1 MALVDLITTEVV
13 KVPLTSRDKTGVI
26 EELVQV
32 LVDAGKITDREK
44 VLDAIHKREAMGSTG
59 LEFGIAVPHAKTE
72 SVKEITMSIGIAPQG
87 IEFDAIDGMPSTL
100 FFMLL
105 AAPDQSGPHIEA
117 LAEIA
122 KLSKSKAVLQALIA
136 ATSADEVVELFRV
149 D

>member
-13 KVPLTSRDKTGVI
+13 KVPLTARDKPGVI
-26 EELVQV
+26 DELVQV

-59 LEFGIAVPHAKTE
+59 LELGIAVPHAKTE
-72 SVKEITMSIGIAPQG
+72 AVKEIIMAIGVSPQG
-87 IEFDAIDGMPSTL
+87 IELDAIDGKPSTL
-100 FFMLL
+100 FFMIL

-122 KLSKSKAVLQALIA
+122 KLSKSKAFLSALIA
-136 ATSADEVVELFRV
+136 ASSTEEVVELFRV

>member
-13 KVPLTSRDKTGVI
+13 KVPLTARDKPGVI
-26 EELVQV
+26 EELIQV

-59 LEFGIAVPHAKTE
+59 LEFGIAIPHAKTE
-72 SVKEITMSIGIAPQG
+72 AVKECIMAIGISPQG
-87 IEFDAIDGMPSTL
+87 IEFDALDGKLSTL
-100 FFMLL
+100 FFMIL

-122 KLSKSKAVLQALIA
+122 KLSKSKAFLSALIA
-136 ATSADEVVELFRV
+136 ASSAEEVVELFRV

>member
-1 MALVDLITTEVV
+1 MAFIDLVSKDIV
-13 KVPLTSRDKTGVI
+13 KIPLTSRDKSGVI

-32 LVDAGKITDREK
+32 LVDAGKVTNRED

-72 SVKEITMSIGIAPQG
+72 AVKEITMSIGISPQG
-87 IEFDAIDGMPSTL
+87 IEFDAIDGKPSTL
-100 FFMLL
+100 FFMIL

-122 KLSKSKAVLQALIA
+122 KLSKSRAVLNALIA
-136 ATSADEVVELFRV
+136 ATSAEEVVDIFRA

>member
-13 KVPLTSRDKTGVI
+13 KVPLRSRDKTGVI

-32 LVDAGKITDREK
+32 LVDAGKITDRES

-87 IEFDAIDGMPSTL
+87 IEFDAIDGKPSTL
-100 FFMLL
+100 FFMIL

-122 KLSKSKAVLQALIA
+122 KLSKSKAVLSALIA
-136 ATSADEVVELFRV
+136 ATSADEVVEIFRV

>member
-13 KVPLTSRDKTGVI
+13 KVPLMSRDKTGVI
-26 EELVQV
+26 EELVQI
-32 LVDAGKITDREK
+32 LVEAGKITNREE

-72 SVKEITMSIGIAPQG
+72 AVKEITMSIGIAAQG
-87 IEFDAIDGMPSTL
+87 IEFDAIDGKPSTL
-100 FFMLL
+100 FFMIL

-122 KLSKSKAVLQALIA
+122 KLSKSKAVLSALVA
-136 ATSADEVVELFRV
+136 ATSAEEVVEIFRV

>member
-1 MALVDLITTEVV
+1 MAFIDLVSTDVV
-13 KVPLTSRDKTGVI
+13 KVPLTSRDKSGVI

-32 LVDAGKITDREK
+32 LVDAGKVANRED
-44 VLDAIHKREAMGSTG
+44 VLAAIHKRETMGSTG

-72 SVKEITMSIGIAPQG
+72 AVKEIIMSIGIAPQG
-87 IEFDAIDGMPSTL
+87 IEFYAIDGKPSTL
-100 FFMLL
+100 FFMIL

-122 KLSKSKAVLQALIA
+122 KLSKSRAVLKALIA
-136 ATSADEVVELFRV
+136 ATSAEEVVEIFRV

>member
-100 FFMLL
+100 FFMIL

>member
-13 KVPLTSRDKTGVI
+13 KVPLRSRDKTGVI

-32 LVDAGKITDREK
+32 LVDAGKIMDREN
-44 VLDAIHKREAMGSTG
+44 VLGAIHKREAMGSTG

-72 SVKEITMSIGIAPQG
+72 AVKEIIMSIGIAPQG
-87 IEFDAIDGMPSTL
+87 IEFDAIDGKPSTL
-100 FFMLL
+100 FFMIL

-122 KLSKSKAVLQALIA
+122 KLSKSKAVLSTLIA
-136 ATSADEVVELFRV
+136 ATSAEEVVEIFR
-149 D
+149 DD

>member
-13 KVPLTSRDKTGVI
+13 KVPLRSRDKTGVI

-32 LVDAGKITDREK
+32 LVDAGKITDREN

-87 IEFDAIDGMPSTL
+87 IEFDAIDGKPSTL
-100 FFMLL
+100 FFMIL

-136 ATSADEVVELFRV
+136 ATSADEVVEIFRV

>member
-13 KVPLTSRDKTGVI
+13 KVPLMARDKLGVI
-26 EELVQV
+26 DELVQV
-32 LVDAGKITDREK
+32 LVGAGKITDREK

-59 LEFGIAVPHAKTE
+59 LELGIAVPHAKTE
-72 SVKEITMSIGIAPQG
+72 AVKEIIMAIGVSPQG
-87 IEFDAIDGMPSTL
+87 IEFDAIDGKPSTL
-100 FFMLL
+100 FFMIL

-122 KLSKSKAVLQALIA
+122 KLSKSKAFLSALIA
-136 ATSADEVVELFRV
+136 ASSTEEVVELFRV

>member
-13 KVPLTSRDKTGVI
+13 KVPLMSRDKTGVI
-26 EELVQV
+26 EELVQI
-32 LVDAGKITDREK
+32 LVEADKITNREE

-72 SVKEITMSIGIAPQG
+72 AVKEITMSIGIAPQG
-87 IEFDAIDGMPSTL
+87 IEFDAIDGKPSTL
-100 FFMLL
+100 FFMIL

-122 KLSKSKAVLQALIA
+122 KLSKSKAVLNALVA
-136 ATSADEVVELFRV
+136 ATSAEEVVEIFRV

>member
-1 MALVDLITTEVV
+1 M
-13 KVPLTSRDKTGVI
+13 
-26 EELVQV
+26 
-32 LVDAGKITDREK
+32 
-44 VLDAIHKREAMGSTG
+44 LDAIHKREAMGSTG

-87 IEFDAIDGMPSTL
+87 IEFDAIDGKPSTL
-100 FFMLL
+100 FFMIL

-122 KLSKSKAVLQALIA
+122 KLSKSKAVLSALSA
-136 ATSADEVVELFRV
+136 ATSADEVVDIFRV

>member
-13 KVPLTSRDKTGVI
+13 RVPLMSRDKTGVI
-26 EELVQV
+26 EELVQI
-32 LVDAGKITDREK
+32 LVEAGKITNREE

-72 SVKEITMSIGIAPQG
+72 AVKEITMSIGIAAQG
-87 IEFDAIDGMPSTL
+87 IEFDAIDGKPSTL
-100 FFMLL
+100 FFMIL

-122 KLSKSKAVLQALIA
+122 KLSKSKAVLSALVA
-136 ATSADEVVELFRV
+136 ATSAEEVVEIFRV

>member
-1 MALVDLITTEVV
+1 MALVDLITSEVV

-26 EELVQV
+26 EELVQI
-32 LVDAGKITDREK
+32 LIDAGEITDRES

-87 IEFDAIDGMPSTL
+87 IEFDAIDGKPSTL
-100 FFMLL
+100 FFMIL

-122 KLSKSKAVLQALIA
+122 KLSKSKAVLSALIA
-136 ATSADEVVELFRV
+136 ATSADEVVDIFRV